1 MFAPKCAA
9 CSKSITPVEGTEE
22 TVRVVSMDRDF
33 HVDCYVCEMC
43 GLQLT
48 DEPEQRCYPLD
59 EALLCRR
66 CHLQRLAQ
74 LGRAATGHIQ
84 VRGGGTEGQ
93 GRVMHR
99 SEGEWG
105 REGEVMVEPQ
115 MEWGGVFHGMTL

>member
-33 HVDCYVCEMC
+33 HVDCYVCEVC

-84 VRGGGTEGQ
+84 VSGGGRGLQRGRSHKGRGNGVICGEG
-93 GRVMHR
+93 GLGHVT
-99 SEGEWG
+99 G
-105 REGEVMVEPQ
+105 
-115 MEWGGVFHGMTL
+115 